1 MGKSQRTKDILV
13 GVVAGSVLGAITAL
27 LFAPK
32 PGKELRADI
41 KQQAQ
46 QVGEKTAQFA
56 GAVAEKTQEVAGT
69 VSTTTT
75 EWVGK
80 AKTAASEVIDNF
92 RQKAKTAEPAQPTAG
107 EETSAGNMQEEQQT
121 AALSK

>member
-80 AKTAASEVIDNF
+80 AKTAASEGSSPNLCVN
-92 RQKAKTAEPAQPTAG
+92 
-107 EETSAGNMQEEQQT
+107 S
-121 AALSK
+121 LS

>member
-92 RQKAKTAEPAQPTAG
+92 RQKDKTAEPAQPTVG